1 MSKQGLE
8 ILYQFLLLQ
17 KDKLLEEKA
26 QYSRL
31 IEMSKSSMLFDETEI
46 VGNGANLSEKALA
59 AKNALASLDSVLDEY
74 KVFLVKIKAALANI
88 QVFTELSQESL
99 FDNKEQE
106 DKNEKLNTY
115 ISCLSKSIAYEIG
128 SSSLKEMFS
137 SGRLL
142 FEEVDDSTAFLKDAN
157 SSKII
162 SFDVAEDVDSVA
174 KRAVN
179 EFGFNMSTSE
189 LLNTLL
195 QKNTKEKLD

>member
-99 FDNKEQE
+99 FDNKGQE